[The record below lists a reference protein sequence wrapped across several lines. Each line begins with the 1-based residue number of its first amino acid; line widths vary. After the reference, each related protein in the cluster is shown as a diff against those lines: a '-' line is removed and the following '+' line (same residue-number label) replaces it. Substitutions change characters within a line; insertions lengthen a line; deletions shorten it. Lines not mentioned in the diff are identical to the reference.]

1 MEVFEALFELVNFSF
16 DVEKV
21 LKSFFDGRV
30 GDGEF
35 KKDVSFLEV
44 GGSVMEFEVMNGED
58 MIGDEVV
65 DEGRHVD
72 RMRS

>member
-1 MEVFEALFELVNFSF
+1 LEVFEALFELMDFSF
-16 DVEKV
+16 DVEEV
-21 LKSFFDGRV
+21 LKSFFDGGV

-44 GGSVMEFEVMNGED
+44 GGCVMEFEVMDGED
-58 MIGDEVV
+58 MVGDEVV

-72 RMRS
+72 QMRS

>member
-1 MEVFEALFELVNFSF
+1 MEVFEALFELVDFSF

-21 LKSFFDGRV
+21 LKSFFDGGV

-35 KKDVSFLEV
+35 KEDVSFLEV
-44 GGSVMEFEVMNGED
+44 GSCVMEFEIMNGEN
-58 MIGDEVV
+58 MVGDKVV

-72 RMRS
+72 